1 MKIIGGLEGG
11 PGACSPEKML
21 KSGPLLKQELEYKQ
35 TSLNHFSSFSNRE
48 YKNNLFFFFYFNLFL
63 TKALNYIYIEA
74 CFHVKCL
81 LNPRKYKGWGV
92 DALEKSLRGT

>member
-35 TSLNHFSSFSNRE
+35 TSLNHLSSFSKRQ
-48 YKNNLFFFFYFNLFL
+48 YKNNLFFF
-63 TKALNYIYIEA
+63 
-74 CFHVKCL
+74 
-81 LNPRKYKGWGV
+81 
-92 DALEKSLRGT
+92 

>member
-1 MKIIGGLEGG
+1 MTKIGGLGGG

-35 TSLNHFSSFSNRE
+35 TSLNHFGSFSIIKRE
-48 YKNNLFFFFYFNLFL
+48 YKNNLFFNFFL

-74 CFHVKCL
+74 CFHVKVHL
-81 LNPRKYKGWGV
+81 TLARTREGG
-92 DALEKSLRGT
+92 RGGCHPSPHKVF